1 MAQPTESRVFD
12 ELLLV
17 RARQGDGRAAERL
30 AIRWYPRLRRAARRI
45 LRDADLAEDA
55 VQETWA
61 GICSGWL
68 GLSDPRRFPA
78 WAYGILTRK
87 CADSLRRIVRE
98 RERQSGQP
106 VPAESGG
113 GAPDARM
120 GLNAA
125 FASLPGDQRIAA
137 TLFFGEGLTLTEI
150 SAATSVPLGTVKSRL
165 FHARQ
170 KLKAAL
176 SGSELP

>member
-1 MAQPTESRVFD
+1 MKPTVSRVFD
-12 ELLLV
+12 EILLV
-17 RARQGDGRAAERL
+17 QARTGDRRAAERL
-30 AIRWYPRLRRAARRI
+30 AIRWYPRLRRSARRI
-45 LRDADLAEDA
+45 LRDADLADEA
-55 VQETWA
+55 VQNAWA

-68 GLSDPRRFPA
+68 GLAEPEKFPA
-78 WAYGILTRK
+78 WAYGILSRK
-87 CADSLRRIVRE
+87 CADSLRRIVRD
-98 RERQSGQP
+98 REHQSGQP
-106 VPAESGG
+106 VPADSENGT
-113 GAPDARM
+113 PDDRM

-125 FASLPGDQRIAA
+125 FASLPDDQRIAA

>member
-17 RARQGDGRAAERL
+17 QARRGDGRAAERL
-30 AIRWYPRLRRAARRI
+30 AIRWHPRLRRAARRI
-45 LRDADLAEDA
+45 LRDADLADDA
-55 VQETWA
+55 VQEAWA

-68 GLSDPRRFPA
+68 GLSDPGKFPA

-87 CADSLRRIVRE
+87 CADSLRRLVRD
-98 RERQSGQP
+98 RERQSGRLAAKDR
-106 VPAESGG
+106 VSG
-113 GAPDARM
+113 ASDERM
-120 GLNAA
+120 GINAA
-125 FASLPGDQRIAA
+125 FARLPDDQRITA
-137 TLFFGEGLTLTEI
+137 TLFFGEGLTLSEI
-150 SAATSVPLGTVKSRL
+150 SDATSVPFGTVKSRL

-176 SGSELP
+176 SGSEL